1 MQKNRVNLTCSVCAR
16 CGDEVLCGAENAV
29 FGRGQTSA
37 CEQAK
42 NCAQMDPNRLTCLI
56 GHGNRSLTSKIGSLL
71 PSRSSAAARLLA
83 RSHVH
88 ATLPCARG
96 LGVMHAGRIST
107 VNQNRHS
114 SSEIARR
121 SEYSH
126 SQSTHAAHFP
136 VALAYSS
143 PFWVDVHR
151 AIRVT
156 EYHEHEAWHHPPCIS
171 VEQAVLFSWI
181 EDAGGLAVTALP
193 PGRNRARVS
202 DDTCHARAQL
212 TEDLRRCRVGRDH
225 QAVIRGRQPPG
236 LGSFVSTRASEV
248 AT

>member
-1 MQKNRVNLTCSVCAR
+1 MPIWLTTTCPKTLIVTRRDVLESGNAKNRVNLTCSVCAR

-29 FGRGQTSA
+29 FGRVQTSA
-37 CEQAK
+37 CERAK

-56 GHGNRSLTSKIGSLL
+56 GHGNRSLTSKIDSLL
-71 PSRSSAAARLLA
+71 PSRSSAAACLLA

-96 LGVMHAGRIST
+96 PGVMHAGRIST

-136 VALAYSS
+136 VALTYSS
-143 PFWVDVHR
+143 PFLGGCAPRNQSHR
-151 AIRVT
+151 
-156 EYHEHEAWHHPPCIS
+156 IS
-171 VEQAVLFSWI
+171 
-181 EDAGGLAVTALP
+181 
-193 PGRNRARVS
+193 RA
-202 DDTCHARAQL
+202 
-212 TEDLRRCRVGRDH
+212 
-225 QAVIRGRQPPG
+225 
-236 LGSFVSTRASEV
+236 
-248 AT
+248 